1 MASQGIRCEG
11 SDLRPEEALGTSSEK
26 RDTVPSPCGQD
37 GSSEGKR
44 LERAIVGFD
53 HLR

>member
-11 SDLRPEEALGTSSEK
+11 NILRLEEALGTSSKK
-26 RDTVPSPCGQD
+26 RDTVPSSCGQD
-37 GSSEGKR
+37 GSSEGMR